1 MASELVSRAAKYFDL
16 VNSGCVWRAKS
27 ATTAAVIA
35 PPTTASIFTLQ
46 NNEVDG
52 GKAYIILD
60 VFATC
65 IAAPA
70 TLNNMG
76 IMGVVNN
83 AKVSIQTASVTPFN
97 LKARSGQTYGGAGI
111 LAAPGANVVDT
122 GWSAFSNSVTGN
134 IASLPGMTIYQP
146 LNGLIVVS
154 PGGLIG
160 LTVIANATGVTVQ
173 LGCTW
178 AEVQL

>member
-1 MASELVSRAAKYFDL
+1 MAITQAIIDSIEFANL
-16 VNSGCVWRAKS
+16 VNCGCVWRAKS

-46 NNEVDG
+46 NMESDG
-52 GKAYIILD
+52 GLSYVILD

-76 IMGVVNN
+76 IMGVINN
-83 AKVSIQTASVTPFN
+83 AKVTAQTASVTPFN
-97 LKARSGQTYGGAGI
+97 MKARYGTYGGNAI
-111 LAAPGANVVDT
+111 LAAAGANVVDT
-122 GWSAFSNSVTGN
+122 GWSALSNSATGN
-134 IASLPGMTIYQP
+134 IASLPGMSIYQR
-146 LNGLIVVS
+146 LNGLIIVP
-154 PGGLIG
+154 PGGLMG

-173 LGCTW
+173 LGATW
-178 AEVQL
+178 AEIKL